1 MMYAQYSHPTLTLPM
16 SVEKARKKI
25 GFKHTPRMNLMR
37 VEVDKADDILSLSS
51 PLEVSLCSM
60 VDLVGS
66 ISEFLGGQEED

>member
-1 MMYAQYSHPTLTLPM
+1 M
-16 SVEKARKKI
+16 EKARKKI

-37 VEVDKADDILSLSS
+37 VKVDKADDILSLSS